1 MTAEVRPMRRARA
14 DGRRD
19 SAGKKGRVDIR
30 VKRAYE
36 AASRDDGHRVLVD
49 GLWPRGLSRDQARID
64 EWARELAPS
73 DALRHWYQHDTARFD
88 EFRRRYVRE
97 LDSRRKLLTELRKR
111 ARAGRVTLVFAARN
125 VEHSNAAV
133 LASVLRAGLR

>member
-1 MTAEVRPMRRARA
+1 MEV
-14 DGRRD
+14 
-19 SAGKKGRVDIR
+19 R

-36 AASRDDGHRVLVD
+36 AASRSDGYRVLVD
-49 GLWPRGLSRDQARID
+49 SLWPRGLSRDEVRVD

-73 DALRHWYQHDTARFD
+73 DALRHWYEHDLDRFD

-97 LDSRRKLLTELRKR
+97 LDTRRKLLTELRRR
-111 ARAGRVTLVFAARN
+111 ARAGPVTLVFAARD
-125 VEHSNAAV
+125 VEHSNASV

>member
-1 MTAEVRPMRRARA
+1 MEV
-14 DGRRD
+14 
-19 SAGKKGRVDIR
+19 R

-36 AASRDDGHRVLVD
+36 AASRSDGYRVLVD
-49 GLWPRGLSRDQARID
+49 RLWPRGLSRDEVRVD

-73 DALRHWYQHDTARFD
+73 DALRHWYQHDLDRFD
-88 EFRRRYVRE
+88 EFRRRYMRE
-97 LDSRRKLLTELRKR
+97 LDTRRKLLTELRRR
-111 ARAGRVTLVFAARN
+111 ARAGPVTLVFAARD

>member
-1 MTAEVRPMRRARA
+1 MTAEVRPIRRARA
-14 DGRRD
+14 DGRSN
-19 SAGKKGRVDIR
+19 SAGKRGRVDIR
-30 VKRAYE
+30 VMRAYE
-36 AASRDDGHRVLVD
+36 AAARGDGHRVLVD

-73 DALRHWYQHDTARFD
+73 DALRHWYQHDPARFD

-97 LDSRRKLLTELRKR
+97 LGSRRKLLTELRKR
-111 ARAGRVTLVFAARN
+111 ARAGPVTLVFASRD

>member
-1 MTAEVRPMRRARA
+1 MEV
-14 DGRRD
+14 
-19 SAGKKGRVDIR
+19 R

-36 AASRDDGHRVLVD
+36 GAGRSDGYRVLVD
-49 GLWPRGLSRDQARID
+49 SLWPRGLSRDEVRVD

-73 DALRHWYQHDTARFD
+73 DALRHWYEHDIDRFD

-97 LDSRRKLLTELRKR
+97 LDTRRKLLTELRRR
-111 ARAGRVTLVFAARN
+111 ARSGPVTLVFAARD